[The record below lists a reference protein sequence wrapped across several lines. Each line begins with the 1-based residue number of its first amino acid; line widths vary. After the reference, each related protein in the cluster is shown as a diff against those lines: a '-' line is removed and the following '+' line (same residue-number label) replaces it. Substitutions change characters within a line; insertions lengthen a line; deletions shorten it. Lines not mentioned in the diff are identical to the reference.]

1 MGMKDQFQEKS
12 RKMQDQAKEKAG
24 QAKEKAGQAR
34 EKAGQ
39 RGPQGRDQ
47 QERTHQPQRDRAEGG
62 MRDRDRAQGGMR
74 DMEDRFDPDHTA

>member
-24 QAKEKAGQAR
+24 QAKEKAGQSR
-34 EKAGQ
+34 EKAGA
-39 RGPQGRDQ
+39 RGPQGRDH

-62 MRDRDRAQGGMR
+62 MRD
-74 DMEDRFDPDHTA
+74 MEDRFDPDHTA